1 MPWKNNLKLFSCRS
15 TRGNN
20 YFPLLNVTKPMN
32 LQKTMVQRHK
42 AIKCTIM
49 NLHTKCL
56 CQKRE
61 NKPESINSDI
71 RDVEF

>member
-1 MPWKNNLKLFSCRS
+1 MPTKYNLKTLFHVEVHEAIII
-15 TRGNN
+15 
-20 YFPLLNVTKPMN
+20 FPLLNVTKPMN

-42 AIKCTIM
+42 AIICTIM

-61 NKPESINSDI
+61 NKLENIQSDI
-71 RDVEF
+71 